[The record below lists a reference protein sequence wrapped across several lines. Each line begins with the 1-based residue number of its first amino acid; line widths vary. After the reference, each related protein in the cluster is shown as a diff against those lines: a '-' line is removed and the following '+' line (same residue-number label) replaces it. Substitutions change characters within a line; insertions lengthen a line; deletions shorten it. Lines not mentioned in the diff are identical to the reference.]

1 MSVKLKICGIRRIED
16 VEIINK
22 VLPDYVGFIFAPS
35 KRQINLET
43 ANILKNRL
51 DSRVK
56 TVGVFVNSN
65 IDYITNI
72 VKKGVIDLIQL
83 HGNEDE
89 LYISELRK
97 NVDIEIIKAIKVNEF
112 NSINSSTASYILLD
126 SGGGSGQTFDWELA
140 PKINKPLF
148 IAGGIS
154 IDNIKEAIDFFN
166 PFALDVSSSV
176 ETDGFKDYE
185 KIINLS
191 NKLDKING
199 EKDG

>member
-22 VLPDYVGFIFAPS
+22 VLPEYAGFIFAPS

-65 IDYITNI
+65 IEYITNI

-83 HGNEDE
+83 HGSEDE

-112 NSINSSTASYILLD
+112 NNIDSSTASYILLD

-154 IDNIKEAIDFFN
+154 IDNMREAIDFFN
-166 PFALDVSSSV
+166 PFALDISSSV
-176 ETDGFKDYE
+176 ETDGFKDYK

>member
-43 ANILKNRL
+43 AIILKKKL

-56 TVGVFVNSN
+56 TVGVFVNSS

-97 NVDIEIIKAIKVNEF
+97 KVSVEIIKAVKVNEF
-112 NSINSSTASYILLD
+112 NSIDSSTASYILLD
-126 SGGGSGQTFDWELA
+126 SGGGSGQTFDWKLA
-140 PKINKPLF
+140 PKINRPLF

-166 PFALDVSSSV
+166 PFALDISSSV
-176 ETDGFKDYE
+176 ETNGFKDYE

>member
-154 IDNIKEAIDFFN
+154 IDNMREAIDFFN

>member
-43 ANILKNRL
+43 AIILKKKL

-56 TVGVFVNSN
+56 TVGVFVNSS

-89 LYISELRK
+89 LFISELRK
-97 NVDIEIIKAIKVNEF
+97 KVSVEIIKAVKVNEF
-112 NSINSSTASYILLD
+112 NSIDSSTASYILLD
-126 SGGGSGQTFDWELA
+126 SGGGSGQTFDWKLA
-140 PKINKPLF
+140 PKINRPLF

-166 PFALDVSSSV
+166 PFALDISSSV
-176 ETDGFKDYE
+176 ETNGFKDYE